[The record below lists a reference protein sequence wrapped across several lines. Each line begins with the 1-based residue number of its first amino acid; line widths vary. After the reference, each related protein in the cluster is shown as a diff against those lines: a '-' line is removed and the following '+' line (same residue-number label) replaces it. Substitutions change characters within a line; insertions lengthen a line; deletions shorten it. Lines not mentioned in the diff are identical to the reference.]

1 MPKVYLTLEERQK
14 AEKERIEK
22 KENFLL
28 KSVLRDRIFRRL
40 GYEYIAKKTNLSKA
54 TIGKVVNNPELATV
68 AQLRAVCD
76 AANILLTITAEYEE

>member
-1 MPKVYLTLEERQK
+1 MPKAYLTLEERQK

-28 KSVLRDRIFRRL
+28 KSVLRDRIFRQL
-40 GYEYIAKKTNLSKA
+40 GYEYIAQKTNLSRP

-68 AQLRAVCD
+68 AQLRAVCA
-76 AANILLTITAEYEE
+76 AANIPLVIKAECE